1 MIYRLKIS
9 CGVSIFPGRSQKF
22 WEIPFADMP
31 FVYYVRCLLQISFI
45 MKVS

>member
-9 CGVSIFPGRSQKF
+9 RVVSTFPGRSQKF
-22 WEIPFADMP
+22 WEIPFTDMP